1 MRENVDL
8 SDKGHHPVVLT
19 PRVAAMYCHVSK
31 STVLKWVK
39 DGKLKAFRLSSKR
52 CNDTI

>member
-1 MRENVDL
+1 MDL
-8 SDKGHHPVVLT
+8 PGERHHPVALT
-19 PRVAAMYCHVSK
+19 PRVAAMYCQVSK